1 MGNKKRLWIRNALF
15 FWQSIFSLDFALLC
29 SANLRVHYYYEWPVK
44 RAANGKEYYYIAK
57 TDIKVL
63 GADAMYL
70 HLDNLFNGEKALGQ

>member
-1 MGNKKRLWIRNALF
+1 M
-15 FWQSIFSLDFALLC
+15 
-29 SANLRVHYYYEWPVK
+29 HYYYEWPVK